1 MSIFC
6 FFCIGIAT
14 LFAAIMLL
22 ASAFFYG
29 TVWLSTQVSRACAHH
44 TIALTPAQRPPAGAQ
59 PLTQDDDTEV
69 IVVPANTDAPS
80 KKPEV

>member
-29 TVWLSTQVSRACAHH
+29 TVWLGTQVHAAQILHH
-44 TIALTPAQRPPAGAQ
+44 R
-59 PLTQDDDTEV
+59 V
-69 IVVPANTDAPS
+69 
-80 KKPEV
+80 